1 MTATG
6 EFAQRRQRQ
15 AVAWMSDMLNDRVMA
30 SLRANPRVA
39 QRLPVLEEEVR
50 AGRLVPTLAVD
61 EILEIIGIATH

>member
-30 SLRANPRVA
+30 ALQANPRVA

-50 AGRLVPTLAVD
+50 AGRLRAHAR
-61 EILEIIGIATH
+61 GG